1 MSNGSAAGSA
11 PGSLADPL
19 MLVVPFSIASSLS
32 MTPRRLGC
40 TITLESPRGFH
51 GFLIWSC
58 STSGVETLTRE
69 RRPSRAAGL
78 RSAFTGADG
87 NARLTATTGLI
98 LLVLLPIEGLTLLS
112 LHSFLSVHML
122 IGVALIP
129 PVALKMGSTSYRF
142 FRYYTGSPIFRE
154 KGPPQLVLR
163 ILVAPALVAS
173 TIALFGSG
181 DALRVLEHPNSLVFT
196 IHKGSFIV
204 WVGAIGIHVL
214 AYLRHLPRLA
224 IADWLR
230 AREEAVGRRLRRR
243 LVAASL
249 LAGGGAALTA
259 LPLVAAWPR

>member
-1 MSNGSAAGSA
+1 
-11 PGSLADPL
+11 
-19 MLVVPFSIASSLS
+19 V
-32 MTPRRLGC
+32 
-40 TITLESPRGFH
+40 
-51 GFLIWSC
+51 
-58 STSGVETLTRE
+58 
-69 RRPSRAAGL
+69 
-78 RSAFTGADG
+78 FTAADG
-87 NARLTATTGLI
+87 NARLTATTGLV

-112 LHSFLSVHML
+112 LHSFLSLHML

-129 PVALKMGSTSYRF
+129 PVALKMGSTFYRF
-142 FRYYTGSPIFRE
+142 FRYYTGSAIFRE
-154 KGPPQLVLR
+154 KGPPQLVMR

-181 DALRVLEHPNSLVFT
+181 VALLFLEHPNSLVFT

-249 LAGGGAALTA
+249 LVGGGAALTA
-259 LPLVAAWPR
+259 LPLVAAWHR

>member
-1 MSNGSAAGSA
+1 GSA

-69 RRPSRAAGL
+69 RRLARAAGL

-87 NARLTATTGLI
+87 NARLTATTGPI

-122 IGVALIP
+122 LGVALIP
-129 PVALKMGSTSYRF
+129 PVALKMGSTFYRF
-142 FRYYTGSPIFRE
+142 FRYYTGSPIFRGE
-154 KGPPQLVLR
+154 RAAAARDADPDCAGPGRLDDRPVR
-163 ILVAPALVAS
+163 KRRRA
-173 TIALFGSG
+173 
-181 DALRVLEHPNSLVFT
+181 DAAR
-196 IHKGSFIV
+196 
-204 WVGAIGIHVL
+204 A
-214 AYLRHLPRLA
+214 PRLA
-224 IADWLR
+224 
-230 AREEAVGRRLRRR
+230 RLRD
-243 LVAASL
+243 
-249 LAGGGAALTA
+249 
-259 LPLVAAWPR
+259 PQ